1 MWNLSN
7 TAPQVIEARVLTRLP
22 DAFRKKQRTEWSDA
36 NKPGHEVDSFLEG
49 PTFDRDGNLYVVD
62 IPFGR
67 IFRISP
73 TLEWTLVAEY
83 DGWPNGSALHRDGTL
98 WIADYRRGLL
108 SLPPRVAHLS
118 SRAGESPM
126 ARDPSPIL
134 AHRNSESFKGLN
146 DLTFDREGN
155 CYFTDQGQTGLHD
168 PTGRVYR
175 LRTNGQLDLV
185 IGGIPSPNGVALD
198 RDGKFLFV
206 AVTRANQVW
215 RGPLLADGSVSKVGA
230 FRTFFGTSG
239 PDGMAVDVDNR
250 LVVAHASLGGAFVIA
265 SNGEVTHFVKSP
277 SGSTVTNVAYRP
289 GSAKLVMTESETGS
303 ILEAELPA
311 RGASLFSHLQ
321 PGVAP
326 KPELNQP
333 GGSK

>member
-1 MWNLSN
+1 MWNLSFSN
-7 TAPQVIEARVLTRLP
+7 PQVIEARILTRLP
-22 DAFRKKQRTEWSDA
+22 DSFRRMQRTAWSDA

-49 PTFDRDGNLYVVD
+49 PTFDREGNLYVVD

-73 TLEWTLVAEY
+73 ALDWTLVAQY
-83 DGWPNGSALHRDGTL
+83 DGWPNGLAMHRDGSL

-108 SLPPRVAHLS
+108 RIRVS
-118 SRAGESPM
+118 SATGTNQGLAVPEE
-126 ARDPSPIL
+126 IL

-146 DLTFDREGN
+146 DLTFDPDGN

-198 RDGKFLFV
+198 RDGKFIFV

-215 RGPLLADGSVSKVGA
+215 RGPLLADGTVSKVGA

-239 PDGMAVDVDNR
+239 PDGMAVGVDNR
-250 LVVAHASLGGAFVIA
+250 LVVAHASLGGAFVIDA
-265 SNGEVTHFVKSP
+265 RGEVTHFVKSP
-277 SGSTVTNVAYRP
+277 GGSTVTNVAYRP
-289 GSAKLVMTESETGS
+289 GSSRLVMTESETGS
-303 ILEAELPA
+303 ILEADLP
-311 RGASLFSHLQ
+311 
-321 PGVAP
+321 
-326 KPELNQP
+326 
-333 GGSK
+333 